1 MTAIPA
7 PNKKKTTL
15 VSWIN
20 QENVAG
26 YMFSLPFIFGFLM
39 FMVIPMGLSLFYS
52 FCKYDIP
59 MILTYSKD
67 LILIIDNLFRPASK
81 ECECLYMSLN
91 KICRCPWPVLP

>member
-7 PNKKKTTL
+7 TKKKTSL
-15 VSWIN
+15 GSWIN

-52 FCKYDIP
+52 FCKYDIQNP
-59 MILTYSKD
+59 PVWIGLENYIKIFTKD
-67 LILIIDNLFRPASK
+67 PTFIKTLK
-81 ECECLYMSLN
+81 VTC
-91 KICRCPWPVLP
+91 

>member
-52 FCKYDIP
+52 FCKYDIQNP
-59 MILTYSKD
+59 PVWIGLENYIKIFTSKCRYSIRSNLNTY
-67 LILIIDNLFRPASK
+67 FR
-81 ECECLYMSLN
+81 
-91 KICRCPWPVLP
+91 RCFI

>member
-39 FMVIPMGLSLFYS
+39 FMVKLLFVIYIFS
-52 FCKYDIP
+52 
-59 MILTYSKD
+59 
-67 LILIIDNLFRPASK
+67 
-81 ECECLYMSLN
+81 
-91 KICRCPWPVLP
+91 